1 MQSAVEPLTDKFGEV
16 WNRLKGRPEPDP
28 LLKEAERYF
37 KSFNQ
42 DKKLTEYEFVVMD
55 TELTGLSPRQDEIV
69 SIGAIRIRD
78 FMISADTFYT
88 LVAPKIDIPKTSTL
102 IHRITAEQVKNAP
115 RLRKVLPE
123 FLKFCGKSLIVGH
136 NIGMDMQFLN
146 RAAPDILGGKL
157 KTPCLDTMRLA
168 QVYEAEQWENY
179 YDRYDSSVSYQL
191 GDLSRRYGLPDFN
204 QHNSLYDAMQTAYL
218 FLFLVK
224 KLHSGDIRTLKD
236 LYMAGRSWRWY
247 M

>member
-1 MQSAVEPLTDKFGEV
+1 MLSAVEPLADKVGGA
-16 WNRLKGRPEPDP
+16 WRKLTGAPEPHP
-28 LLKEAERYF
+28 LLKQIERYF
-37 KSFNQ
+37 KEFNQ
-42 DKKLTEYEFVVMD
+42 NKKLTDYEFVVMD

-69 SIGAIRIRD
+69 SIGAIKIKN
-78 FMISADTFYT
+78 FMITAESFYT

-102 IHRITAEQVKNAP
+102 IHRITQSQVAGAP
-115 RLRKVLPE
+115 RLRETLPK
-123 FLKFCGKSLIVGH
+123 FLEFCGAALIVGH

-146 RAAPDILGGKL
+146 RAAPNILGGRL
-157 KTPCLDTMRLA
+157 KTPCLDTMRLS
-168 QVYEAEQWENY
+168 QIYDAEQWENY
-179 YDRYDSSVSYQL
+179 YDRYDTSVSYQL
-191 GDLSRRYGLPDFN
+191 GDLSRKFGLPAFD

-236 LYMAGRSWRWY
+236 LYLAGRSWRWY

>member
-1 MQSAVEPLTDKFGEV
+1 MQAAEEPLTGKVGQA
-16 WNRLKGRPEPDP
+16 WRRLTGRSEPHG

-37 KSFNQ
+37 KAFNQ
-42 DKKLTEYEFVVMD
+42 NKPLADYEFVVVD

-69 SIGAIRIRD
+69 SIGAVKIRN
-78 FMISADTFYT
+78 FMITADSYYT
-88 LVAPKIDIPKTSTL
+88 LIAPKIDIPKTSTL

-115 RLRKVLPE
+115 RLREELPK
-123 FLKFCGKSLIVGH
+123 FLKFCGNALIVGH

-168 QVYEAEQWENY
+168 RIYEAEQWENY
-179 YDRYDSSVSYQL
+179 YDRYDASVSYQL
-191 GDLSRRYGLPDFN
+191 GDLSNKYGLPDFG
-204 QHNSLYDAMQTAYL
+204 QHNSLYDAMQAAYL

-224 KLHSGDIRTLKD
+224 KLHSGEIRTLKD
-236 LYMAGRSWRWY
+236 LYLAGRSWRWY